1 MGRREGESLQAAGG
15 LGGSGRDEVSRQHL
29 VGCWRIILE
38 EAAFPR
44 GWTGLAETL
53 SHAQGQALWGA
64 PWLMG
69 AERPG
74 GFQGSRLVMEG
85 EGLGVS
91 GAAARGDGP
100 ERGLPSDHLHRFLCS
115 RNSPVPM

>member
-1 MGRREGESLQAAGG
+1 MQAAGG
-15 LGGSGRDEVSRQHL
+15 PGGSERDEESCQHL
-29 VGCWRIILE
+29 MGYWRIILE
-38 EAAFPR
+38 EAGFPR

-53 SHAQGQALWGA
+53 SHARGQALWGA

-85 EGLGVS
+85 QGLGVS
-91 GAAARGDGP
+91 GAAVCGDGP
-100 ERGLPSDHLHRFLCS
+100 ERGSPSDHLRHFLCS
-115 RNSPVPM
+115 RNGPPVPM